1 MPWRKLLRFNRSLK
15 TRGVVGTLRHYANV
29 VASMVA
35 SMAPRARRERMER
48 RERDLAFASKR
59 EAIDADFDS
68 RHRLDTGGKIE
79 LADLSIESETKER
92 GVFYQAVF
100 PNRFRQWIDSLHI
113 DASDFLF
120 VDIGSGKGRALFLA
134 QDMGFRRVIGVE
146 FASELVETCRK
157 NIEIRE
163 AECVYRS
170 PVSVV
175 HTDALRYLLPNEP
188 TVLFINNPFDQEV
201 MGKFVER
208 VRQSL
213 LRTPRPL
220 KIVYGNPLWD
230 RVIMSGI
237 PDLRR
242 VAQTELFNSYEWT
255 GMESVVAMTI
265 K

>member
-1 MPWRKLLRFNRSLK
+1 MQLRKLLRFNRSFK
-15 TRGVVGTLRHYANV
+15 TRGVVGTLRHYVAV

-35 SMAPRARRERMER
+35 SIAPTARRERKQR
-48 RERDLAFASKR
+48 RELDLAFASKR

-79 LADLSIESETKER
+79 LADLSVESETKEH

-100 PNRFRQWIDSLHI
+100 PNRFRHWIDSLHI
-113 DASDFLF
+113 EPSEFLF
-120 VDIGSGKGRALFLA
+120 VDIGAGKGRALFLA
-134 QDMGFRRVIGVE
+134 QDIGFKRVVGVE
-146 FASELVETCRK
+146 FANELVETCKK
-157 NIEIRE
+157 NIQVRE
-163 AECVYRS
+163 AECVYRP
-170 PVSVV
+170 PVSIV
-175 HTDALRYLLPNEP
+175 HMDAVRYLLPDEQ
-188 TVLFINNPFDQEV
+188 TVHFINNPFDQEV

-213 LRTPRPL
+213 LRAPRPL

-237 PDLRR
+237 PGLRR

-255 GMESVVAMTI
+255 GMESVLAVTN